1 MTTRILCLS
10 VVLVCALWGMTSTFV
25 GSFNDDKHTTLMAQ
39 ISILVSIIV
48 ALVMGFIFYRSM
60 IWQ

>member
-10 VVLVCALWGMTSTFV
+10 VVLVCALVGMISTFV

-48 ALVMGFIFYRSM
+48 ALAMGLIAFIGV
-60 IWQ
+60 

>member
-10 VVLVCALWGMTSTFV
+10 VVSICALVGVISTFV
-25 GSFNDDKHTTLMAQ
+25 GSFNDEDKHLMAQ

-48 ALVMGFIFYRSM
+48 ALAMGLVAFIGV
-60 IWQ
+60 